1 MWLVTDGAFKPVAV
15 VLACSDRALLRI
27 AGGFGAAVTPLLL
40 ALTVSLGV
48 LVQGGAVA
56 LELMSFAAL
65 WLPTGRVLLL
75 GRSSGLVPVGAGA
88 PGDAKREALVVA
100 PLFSLLPRDEE
111 LRLVGNPLTGSFD
124 AVGAAGRPTDPDGG
138 CWLAVDLELDVAGA
152 RAANADARSAAVRGL
167 GIPWL

>member
-1 MWLVTDGAFKPVAV
+1 MAVMWLVTDGAFKPVAV

-40 ALTVSLGV
+40 ALTASPGV
-48 LVQGGAVA
+48 LAEGGAVA
-56 LELMSFAAL
+56 LELVSFAAL
-65 WLPTGRVLLL
+65 WLPAGRVIRL

-88 PGDAKREALVVA
+88 PRDDGGALLVA

-124 AVGAAGRPTDPDGG
+124 AAGAAGRPADPDGG
-138 CWLAVDLELDVAGA
+138 C
-152 RAANADARSAAVRGL
+152 
-167 GIPWL
+167 